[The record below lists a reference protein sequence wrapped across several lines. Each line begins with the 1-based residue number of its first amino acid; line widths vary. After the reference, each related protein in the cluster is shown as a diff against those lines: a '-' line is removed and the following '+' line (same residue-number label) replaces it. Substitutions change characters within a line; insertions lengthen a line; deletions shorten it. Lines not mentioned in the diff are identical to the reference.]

1 MLRQRPFRCLTQPV
15 TTPESNLSNCRVLLE
30 SLSLKKDRRSLQVVL
45 LSKGNIGDMKEDAK
59 ARRRPSPPVTK
70 KSRTSLWMA
79 KLHTHENAPHRTC
92 QRAVGFFY
100 FSATTGTGSA
110 REFGDLHS
118 RTVVSASISW
128 KTSSSGFAG
137 CGVWRQGRTCLIP
150 ANFLESRMGITQR
163 VVRRICN

>member
-15 TTPESNLSNCRVLLE
+15 TTPESKFTQMPCLE
-30 SLSLKKDRRSLQVVL
+30 SLSLKKDRRSLKAVLLRKKYRIERRRCQGAPVSGLCNNNHITVWPLHTHEKCPGTSNMSACRRLFTFLPRQEQVVL
-45 LSKGNIGDMKEDAK
+45 L
-59 ARRRPSPPVTK
+59 
-70 KSRTSLWMA
+70 
-79 KLHTHENAPHRTC
+79 
-92 QRAVGFFY
+92 
-100 FSATTGTGSA
+100 
-110 REFGDLHS
+110 EFGDLHS